1 MGTATWSMGKP
12 ARIRG
17 SAAPTIIGEYVDG
30 GAHTTS
36 TSASNLTDGAAGA
49 GSAITAV
56 AGDILRIQCDEAA
69 RINFGGVAATATS
82 GHILYALETFEV
94 EIPVSGAISII
105 DVA

>member
-1 MGTATWSMGKP
+1 MGIATWSMGKP

-17 SAAPTIIGEYVDG
+17 SAAPTIIGEYIDG
-30 GAHTTS
+30 GAHSTS
-36 TSASNLTDGAAGA
+36 TTASNLTNGAAGA

-69 RINFGGVAATATS
+69 RVMFGGETATAS
-82 GHILYALETFEV
+82 VGHILFALETFEV
-94 EIPVSGAISII
+94 EIPESGTVSII